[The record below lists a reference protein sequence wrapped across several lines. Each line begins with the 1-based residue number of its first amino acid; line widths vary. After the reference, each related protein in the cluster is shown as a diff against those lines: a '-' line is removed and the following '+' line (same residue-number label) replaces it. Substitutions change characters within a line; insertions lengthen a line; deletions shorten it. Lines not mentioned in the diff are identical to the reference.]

1 MHFRNYLFSISYI
14 ISIFFFLTSCG
25 TTERVPSPDDEPIP
39 VNWAAAHWV
48 SAEHLLWDADV
59 PAVSYDLYY
68 SSDATITVYDRFVY
82 GGKPIPM
89 EPGGE
94 IDPELADKLRHIARR
109 QVFTID
115 DERERIHEAL
125 QGQLVAVAKNEAGYP
140 VAATHVQRH
149 GVLDDL
155 FYYDGTLGPVYH
167 ENGIGLY
174 VWAPT
179 AQSVTLSLFDSE
191 KNKLEEISPIQAAP
205 SDGVWR
211 FEGPAEWD
219 RLFYRFN
226 VDVYHRQTDRVH
238 RFEVTDPYSV
248 SLATDSEYSQFVDLA
263 NDDSLKPEG
272 WDGLIKEL
280 PFPTDITL
288 YEAHVRDFSIIDESI
303 PEEHRGTYM
312 AFTHNGENG
321 RSLSDGM
328 RHLKALADAGLTHL
342 HLLPV
347 NDIASIIE
355 DRSKRVDLDDPYNLL
370 CERLGI
376 DGLQDICERYG
387 DTPIRNVF
395 EQWADDDPITEK
407 IQHTY
412 SEEWPGSH
420 FARYDGF
427 NWGYDPFHFNA
438 PEGSYSTDPDGPQRI
453 LELRE
458 MVQSLDE
465 IGLNIVVDVVYNHTH
480 ATGDHR
486 HSVLDKV
493 VPDYYH
499 RLNPDT
505 GEVENSTCCPN
516 TAAEFRMMEK
526 LIIDSVIL
534 WAKHYKID
542 SFRFD
547 LMGHHPKYVMENLL
561 EALAELTPEEHG
573 VDGKNIYIYGEGWN
587 FGEVADNRI
596 FDQATQFMTGGTG
609 IGNFNDRSRDAIRG
623 GFFSWTGREQGFAS
637 GRYLF
642 PNEEAGT
649 NRDEE
654 REALLSQADRI
665 RVGMTGNL
673 STYPYINRAGERV
686 DGGNEWIGYAL
697 LPQEAV
703 NYIDK
708 HDNETLWDNTQ
719 AKLPFDLG
727 MDERVRIHMLSNAF
741 ITYGQGVPFYQL
753 GTDILRSKS
762 MDRNSYDSGDW
773 YNAVDYTLETHL
785 WGSGLPPKWDNE
797 DRWDEHRQ
805 FMTNE
810 NISVEKHHMEFANAV
825 FRDQLRVR
833 YSSPLFRLR
842 TADQVHRRVA
852 FHNTGPE
859 QKPGII
865 AMTISDGIC
874 AGESLDPNY
883 DGILVVFNADLEP
896 KSVELNLSGMK
907 LHPILE
913 NGSDPVIT
921 ETEITNGVYLIP
933 ALSAAV
939 FVKPMAND
947 QGEFVC
953 NEVD

>member
-1 MHFRNYLFSISYI
+1 MLYHKNTLSVSCLFILFFYL
-14 ISIFFFLTSCG
+14 TGCG
-25 TTERVPSPDDEPIP
+25 TSERVPSPDDEPIP

-48 SAEHLLWDADV
+48 SAGHLLWDADV
-59 PAVSYDLYY
+59 PADSYYLYY
-68 SSDATITVYDRFVY
+68 SSDASITVYDRFVY
-82 GGKPIPM
+82 GGESIPM

-109 QVFTID
+109 QVFTIEE
-115 DERERIHEAL
+115 ERERIHEAL
-125 QGQLVAVAKNEAGYP
+125 RGQLVAVAKNEAGHP
-140 VAATHVQRH
+140 IAATHVQRH

-167 ENGIGLY
+167 ENGIGLN

-191 KNKLEEISPIQAAP
+191 KNKLEEVTPKETMP

-219 RLFYRFN
+219 RLFYSFN

-248 SLATDSEYSQFVDLA
+248 SLATDSEFSQFVDLA
-263 NDDSLKPEG
+263 NDESLKPYG
-272 WDGLIKEL
+272 WDDLIKEL

-288 YEAHVRDFSIIDESI
+288 YEAHVRDFSIIDKTVN
-303 PEEHRGTYM
+303 EEHRGTYM

-328 RHLKALADAGLTHL
+328 RHLKALADVGLTHL

-355 DRSKRVDLDDPYNLL
+355 DRNQRVDLDDPYNLL
-370 CERLGI
+370 CERIGI
-376 DGLQDICERYG
+376 DSLQENCEQYG
-387 DTPIRNVF
+387 NTPIRDVF
-395 EQWADDDPITEK
+395 EQWADEDPITEK

-412 SEEWPGSH
+412 SEEWPDNH
-420 FARYDGF
+420 FARHDGF

-458 MVQSLDE
+458 MVQALDE

-654 REALLSQADRI
+654 LEALLSQADRI
-665 RVGMTGNL
+665 RVGMAGNL

-825 FRDQLRVR
+825 FRDQLNVR

-852 FHNTGPE
+852 FHNTGPDQE
-859 QKPGII
+859 PGII

-896 KSVELNLSGMK
+896 KSVDFGLSGMK

-913 NGSDPVIT
+913 NGSDPVIR
-921 ETEITNGVYLIP
+921 ETQITNGVYLIP

-939 FVKPMAND
+939 FVKPMANV

-953 NEVD
+953 NEVN